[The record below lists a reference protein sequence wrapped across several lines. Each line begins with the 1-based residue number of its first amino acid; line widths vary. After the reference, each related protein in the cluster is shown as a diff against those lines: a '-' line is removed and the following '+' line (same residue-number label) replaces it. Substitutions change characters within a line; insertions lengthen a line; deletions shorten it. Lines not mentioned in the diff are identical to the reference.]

1 MSAIV
6 IIGAGECG
14 ARAAFELR
22 NGGFEG
28 TITLYGEEAIAPY
41 ERPPLSKAALENA
54 AQHKSFADD
63 TRYVELGIELKTGCK
78 VSGVDAFAKTV
89 HINDGST
96 QAYNKLLFATGARPR
111 LWPGITKPSDRVLS
125 LRTSQDA
132 SALRGYLGAGRK
144 LIVIGGGFIGL
155 EVAATAI
162 KAGTQV
168 TLIEAQSRIL
178 GRGVPEE
185 IANVVAARHIA
196 EGVDLRT
203 GVGIASIEEN
213 ASSVTV
219 ELQNGDVI
227 EADAVLVG
235 IGAEPNTEIASSA
248 GLAIDNGIAVN
259 EWLETSSADIWAAG
273 DCCSFP
279 LAMQVE
285 RRVRLESWRNAQDQ
299 AALVAKSMLGH
310 GTPYQAVPWFWS
322 DQYDLSLQVAG
333 MADASC
339 HTIVRPLEN
348 AGMLVFSLN
357 EQGLLK
363 QIAGISVGNGIARDI
378 KIGEML
384 IAKGKVLNAQ
394 ALTDPSVKLK
404 TMLS

>member
-28 TITLYGEEAIAPY
+28 SITLYGEEAVAPY
-41 ERPPLSKAALENA
+41 ERPPLSKSALENA
-54 AQHKSFADD
+54 AHHKPFADD
-63 TRYVELGIELKTGCK
+63 ARYVELDIELKTGCK
-78 VSGVDAFAKTV
+78 VLSVDTVAKTV
-89 HINDGST
+89 RLSDGT
-96 QAYNKLLFATGARPR
+96 MQAYDKLLFATGARPR
-111 LWPGITKPSDRVLS
+111 LWPGIAKPTDRVLS

-132 SALRGYLGAGRK
+132 NRLRGYLAPGRR
-144 LIVIGGGFIGL
+144 LIIIGGGFIGL

-168 TLIEAQSRIL
+168 TLIEAQPRIL
-178 GRGVPEE
+178 GRGVPEQ
-185 IANVVAARHIA
+185 IAAVVAARHTA

-203 GVGIASIEEN
+203 GVGIASLKEN
-213 ASSVTV
+213 ASNIVV
-219 ELQNGDVI
+219 ELQNGDTV

-235 IGAEPNTEIASSA
+235 IGAEPNIEIASSA
-248 GLAIDNGIAVN
+248 GLTIDNGIAVN
-259 EWLETSSADIWAAG
+259 ERLETSVADIWAAG

-279 LAMQVE
+279 SALQNG

-299 AALVAKSMLGH
+299 AALVAKNMLGRVE
-310 GTPYQAVPWFWS
+310 TYQAVPWFWS

-339 HTIVRPLEN
+339 WNVIRPLEN
-348 AGMLVFSLN
+348 GGMLVFSLN
-357 EQGLLK
+357 DMGILK
-363 QIAGISVGNGIARDI
+363 QVAGISLGNAISRDI

-384 IAKGKVLNAQ
+384 ISKGKELDER
-394 ALTDPSVKLK
+394 ALSDPGEKLK
-404 TMLS
+404 LMLS